1 VMVCA
6 VYPSMCSCWCLLRE
20 HSTVCPTLVHST
32 EFLVYCAVQSFGD
45 YFSVTSKALQVLVYC
60 SLLTVC
66 FVRYLLTIFSV
77 VLIRLTEKRKHLED
91 ELKDAI
97 AERDRNKMTN
107 HHFEQELRRV
117 QSIIDC
123 MVQLNPHQ
131 VKHIQKIQPDFRFKV
146 HIACVL
152 WVYTGS
158 LYRNCRQLSCDV

>member
-1 VMVCA
+1 
-6 VYPSMCSCWCLLRE
+6 LRG
-20 HSTVCPTLVHST
+20 TIVR
-32 EFLVYCAVQSFGD
+32 G
-45 YFSVTSKALQVLVYC
+45 YFSVTSRALQILVYC
-60 SLLTVC
+60 SLLRVC
-66 FVRYLLTIFSV
+66 FVRCLLTIFSM

-146 HIACVL
+146 HCALVCGVVVAVLHAHYGGCTWWIHRPKTSKSVTTACTL
-152 WVYTGS
+152 S
-158 LYRNCRQLSCDV
+158 L

>member
-1 VMVCA
+1 M
-6 VYPSMCSCWCLLRE
+6 
-20 HSTVCPTLVHST
+20 
-32 EFLVYCAVQSFGD
+32 
-45 YFSVTSKALQVLVYC
+45 
-60 SLLTVC
+60 
-66 FVRYLLTIFSV
+66 

-146 HIACVL
+146 HSACVL
-152 WVYTGS
+152 WCVWWACCVLES
-158 LYRNCRQLSCDV
+158 

>member
-1 VMVCA
+1 M
-6 VYPSMCSCWCLLRE
+6 
-20 HSTVCPTLVHST
+20 
-32 EFLVYCAVQSFGD
+32 G
-45 YFSVTSKALQVLVYC
+45 
-60 SLLTVC
+60 
-66 FVRYLLTIFSV
+66 
-77 VLIRLTEKRKHLED
+77 LIRLTEKRKHLED

-146 HIACVL
+146 RVCVWRVGFYAVL
-152 WVYTGS
+152 HVRCLQAAVAWFLRCPLPT
-158 LYRNCRQLSCDV
+158 L